1 MNGVAWR
8 SFEVA
13 LAVLDNR
20 PAQAS
25 EQLEAL
31 QRLFLDAGWNPW
43 QAAATADEA
52 SVRILCWWP

>member
-52 SVRILCWWP
+52 SV